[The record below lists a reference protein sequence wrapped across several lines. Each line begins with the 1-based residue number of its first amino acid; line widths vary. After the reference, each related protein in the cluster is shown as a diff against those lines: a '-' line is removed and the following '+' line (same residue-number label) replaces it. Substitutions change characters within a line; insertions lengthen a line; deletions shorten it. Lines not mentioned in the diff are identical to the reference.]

1 MTTTTTK
8 KRTTSTKKPVSLDLP
23 INPFVFEVLE
33 LASKQRSKSLKVEVL
48 RKYEHPSLK
57 SLFIWNFDESVVSML
72 PDGPVPYSDIEKQTV
87 NSGTLSENVARGLDA
102 RDAQRQDLRGDGR
115 TSLRNEYTHLYN
127 FVRGG
132 NNTLS
137 QIRRETMFISIVEAL
152 HPREAE
158 VLCLVKDKKLTDK
171 YNIPF
176 DVVKE
181 AYQDIQWGNRS

>member
-8 KRTTSTKKPVSLDLP
+8 KRTTRKPVSLDLP
-23 INPFVFEVLE
+23 PNPFIFEILD

-48 RKYEHPSLK
+48 RKYDHPSLK
-57 SLFIWNFDESVVSML
+57 SLFIWNFDESVISML
-72 PDGPVPYSDIEKQTV
+72 PSGAVPYSNIEKQTV
-87 NSGTLSENVARGLDA
+87 NSGTLSENVSRGLDV
-102 RDAQRQDLRGDGR
+102 RDAQGQDLSGDGR
-115 TSLRNEYTHLYN
+115 TSLRNEYVHLYN

-152 HPREAE
+152 HPREADI
-158 VLCLVKDKKLTDK
+158 LCLVKDKKLTDK

-176 DVVKE
+176 EVVKE

>member
-8 KRTTSTKKPVSLDLP
+8 KRTTRKPVSLDLP

-33 LASKQRSKSLKVEVL
+33 LASKQRSKALKVEVL

-57 SLFIWNFDESVVSML
+57 SLFIWNFDPSVVSML
-72 PDGPVPYSDIEKQTV
+72 PDGPVPYSDITKQTV
-87 NSGTLSENVARGLDA
+87 NSGTLSENVSRGLDI
-102 RDAQRQDLRGDGR
+102 RDAQSQDLKGDGR
-115 TSLRNEYTHLYN
+115 TSLRNEYVHLYN

-158 VLCLVKDKKLTDK
+158 VVCLVKDKKLTDK

-176 DVVKE
+176 EVVKE
-181 AYQDIQWGNRS
+181 AYLDIQWGNRS